1 MKELKNGRKKGKGE
15 KMEIEKMYVG
25 QVYEV
30 KRIVT
35 DEMIKMF
42 AEATGDRNPVHLD
55 DEFARNSIFG
65 GRIAHGILSL
75 GIVSAVLGM
84 EFPGAG
90 TVYLMQN
97 AKFKRPVYVG
107 EEVTVRLTVKEID
120 KEKRRVLLET
130 LVVKPNG
137 ENAIE
142 GEALVKV

>member
-1 MKELKNGRKKGKGE
+1 MSVSKHGKKKRSDE
-15 KMEIEKMYVG
+15 MDIEKMYVG
-25 QVYEV
+25 QTYEV
-30 KRIVT
+30 KRTVT
-35 DEMIKMF
+35 DEMIKLF
-42 AEATGDRNPVHLD
+42 AEATGDKNPIHLD
-55 DEFARNSIFG
+55 EEFAKNTMFG

-75 GIVSAVLGM
+75 GIVSSVIGM

-90 TVYLMQN
+90 TIYLMQN

-107 EEVTVRLTVKEID
+107 EEVTVQLVVKEID
-120 KEKRRVLLET
+120 PEKRRVLLET

>member
-1 MKELKNGRKKGKGE
+1 MSVSKHGKKKRSDE
-15 KMEIEKMYVG
+15 MDIEKMYVG
-25 QVYEV
+25 QTYEV
-30 KRIVT
+30 KRTVT
-35 DEMIKMF
+35 DEMIKLF
-42 AEATGDRNPVHLD
+42 AEATGDKNPIHLD
-55 DEFARNSIFG
+55 EEFAKSTMFG

-75 GIVSAVLGM
+75 GIVSSVIGM

-90 TVYLMQN
+90 TIYLMQN

-107 EEVTVRLTVKEID
+107 EEVTVQLVVKEID
-120 KEKRRVLLET
+120 PEKRRVLLET

>member
-1 MKELKNGRKKGKGE
+1 MDISEFY
-15 KMEIEKMYVG
+15 IG

-30 KRIVT
+30 KKIVT
-35 DEMIKMF
+35 DEMVKLF
-42 AEATGDRNPVHLD
+42 AEATGDKNPVHLD
-55 DEFARNSIFG
+55 ENFAKNTIFG

-75 GIVSAVLGM
+75 GIISSVLGT

-90 TVYLMQN
+90 TIYLMQN

-107 EEVTVRLTVKEID
+107 EEVTVKLVVKEID
-120 KEKRRVLLET
+120 KDKRRVLLET
-130 LVVKPNG
+130 LVIKENG

>member
-1 MKELKNGRKKGKGE
+1 MD
-15 KMEIEKMYVG
+15 IEKMYVG
-25 QVYEV
+25 QTYEV
-30 KRIVT
+30 KRTVT
-35 DEMIKMF
+35 DEMIKLF
-42 AEATGDRNPVHLD
+42 AEATGDKNPIHLD
-55 DEFARNSIFG
+55 EEFAKSTMFG

-75 GIVSAVLGM
+75 GIVSSVIGM

-90 TVYLMQN
+90 TIYLMQN

-107 EEVTVRLTVKEID
+107 EEVTVQLVVKEID
-120 KEKRRVLLET
+120 PEKRRVLLET

>member
-1 MKELKNGRKKGKGE
+1 MKELRNGRKKGKGE
-15 KMEIEKMYVG
+15 KMEIEKMYVE

>member
-1 MKELKNGRKKGKGE
+1 MD
-15 KMEIEKMYVG
+15 IEKMYVG
-25 QVYEV
+25 QTYEV
-30 KRIVT
+30 KRTVT
-35 DEMIKMF
+35 DEMIKLF
-42 AEATGDRNPVHLD
+42 AEATGDKNPIHLD
-55 DEFARNSIFG
+55 EEFAKNTMFG

-75 GIVSAVLGM
+75 GIVSSVIGM

-90 TVYLMQN
+90 TIYLMQN

-107 EEVTVRLTVKEID
+107 EEVTVQLVVKEID
-120 KEKRRVLLET
+120 PEKRRVLLET

>member
-1 MKELKNGRKKGKGE
+1 
-15 KMEIEKMYVG
+15 MEIETMYVG

-30 KRIVT
+30 KKTVT

-42 AEATGDRNPVHLD
+42 AEATGDKNPVHLD
-55 DEFARNSIFG
+55 DEFAKNSIFG

-90 TVYLMQN
+90 TIYLMQN

-107 EEVTVRLTVKEID
+107 EEVTVKLTVKEID
-120 KEKRRVLLET
+120 REKRRVLLET

>member
-42 AEATGDRNPVHLD
+42 AEATGDKNPVHLD

-107 EEVTVRLTVKEID
+107 EEVTVKLTVKEID

-130 LVVKPNG
+130 LVVKSNG

>member
-15 KMEIEKMYVG
+15 KMEIEKMYVE

>member
-120 KEKRRVLLET
+120 REKRRVLLET

>member
-1 MKELKNGRKKGKGE
+1 
-15 KMEIEKMYVG
+15 MYVG

-42 AEATGDRNPVHLD
+42 AEATGDKNPVHLD

-120 KEKRRVLLET
+120 REKRRVLLET

>member
-1 MKELKNGRKKGKGE
+1 
-15 KMEIEKMYVG
+15 
-25 QVYEV
+25 
-30 KRIVT
+30 
-35 DEMIKMF
+35 
-42 AEATGDRNPVHLD
+42 
-55 DEFARNSIFG
+55 
-65 GRIAHGILSL
+65 
-75 GIVSAVLGM
+75 M

-120 KEKRRVLLET
+120 REKRRVLLET

>member
-1 MKELKNGRKKGKGE
+1 MDISEFY
-15 KMEIEKMYVG
+15 IG

-30 KRIVT
+30 KKIVS
-35 DEMIKMF
+35 DEMVKLF
-42 AEATGDRNPVHLD
+42 AEATGDKNPVHLD
-55 DEFARNSIFG
+55 EEFAKNTVFG

-75 GIVSAVLGM
+75 GIVSSVLGT

-90 TVYLMQN
+90 TIYLMQN

-107 EEVTVRLTVKEID
+107 EEVTVRLVVKEID
-120 KEKRRVLLET
+120 KDKRRVLLET
-130 LVVKPNG
+130 FVIKENG

>member
-1 MKELKNGRKKGKGE
+1 
-15 KMEIEKMYVG
+15 MEIEKMYVG

-42 AEATGDRNPVHLD
+42 AEATGDKNPVHLD
-55 DEFARNSIFG
+55 DEFAKNSIFG

-120 KEKRRVLLET
+120 REKRRVLLET
-130 LVVKPNG
+130 LVVKSNG

>member
-1 MKELKNGRKKGKGE
+1 
-15 KMEIEKMYVG
+15 MEIEKMYVG

-42 AEATGDRNPVHLD
+42 AEATGDKNPVHLD
-55 DEFARNSIFG
+55 DEFAKNSIFG

-107 EEVTVRLTVKEID
+107 EEVTVKLTVKEID

-130 LVVKPNG
+130 LVVKSNG